1 MALVQVSTNSIN
13 KANQTGDGITNGN
26 TGDNFVTTFNDVLK
40 IPANSQI
47 ALCQGTFQLR
57 NNQGVHLTG
66 NKTENRKI
74 PGYTVMFGGG
84 QGDPIDTFFDGMKI
98 AIEGKNF
105 SAVTIPLGFYASQ
118 AEYPKVSNFWNKTAE
133 YLGLHPS
140 PQIQGVFVSSS
151 AASSVGVISQQLS
164 GTYNLFSKAD
174 GVDATVF
181 LPTSCGFLTNSVAD
195 SEGNITPAMVGEDDG
210 NIEALEQVAMFPIP
224 GGTSTIIT
232 GFQHRRHDGGGAG
245 FFAPENTTAA
255 VVSKMNGFHDA
266 DGHIQSGGFAGE
278 NVRRTGALEN
288 YAKENAS
295 KRCATFGVSKW
306 VSPYRRGNYEL
317 LIGKINDP
325 IWLEAMRNEPEL
337 NPYLYAY
344 YLIGKGVVNIANV
357 CEYFFLV
364 CPKIDE
370 QSSLDGIDFHFYDVK
385 TIGGS
390 AVACG
395 AAQCINICCVERGRF
410 MDSCGDDG
418 TNFTYANG
426 FGGRFC
432 VIATGDKR
440 VNEIFGIPY
449 SGYLDTENISLTT
462 DTATEQALR
471 FVDQTQA
478 NQPDFVKNMGYYS
491 CFDDDDN
498 TFIDSIDDAA
508 VMHGLEVMN
517 SAYRI
522 KFFRRGQNGDSEE
535 FGTPNLVQVTA
546 VRDHNDWITN
556 NATKA
561 FNVIGYISQ
570 ACYPLQFKASL
581 TRVNDFIS
589 KIKFIPANQAIDPTP
604 CDDLLLENNV
614 TYAGMSAYWTKNMII
629 PAPIMNKAY
638 ADDITPV
645 INYYPLPTGDV
656 AFVSEN
662 RHPPEEVVLSTTNA
676 TTGDTEKRIKANV
689 VITLGE
695 KDTLQTVGQ
704 IPDEETVDNDNNP
717 FIIPNIDRGLYFTR
731 TNGIR
736 PYWLL
741 NAFNSDQQLAY
752 KTFSG
757 TYVVNQYADPMAAG
771 LYVHLMDLPNFSVMG
786 SMKQVN
792 TKMVGLINNYDRI
805 YELGDEV
812 SSLANKFSLSRS
824 VMFNQQFP
832 IYVDLR
838 NPAVIE
844 TNQLRFQITDRFGTL
859 IGSDN
864 ISNVQMV
871 FHIRDKVDEQILPM
885 EFNNVKKIF

>member
-40 IPANSQI
+40 IPENSQI

-66 NKTENRKI
+66 NKTENRKV

-84 QGDPIDTFFDGMKI
+84 QGDPIDTFYDGMKI
-98 AIEGKNF
+98 SIEGKNF
-105 SAVTIPLGFYASQ
+105 SATTIPLGFYASQ
-118 AEYPKVSNFWNKTAE
+118 AEYPKVSNFWNKTSE

-140 PQIQGVFVSSS
+140 PQIQGVFVPSS
-151 AASSVGVISQQLS
+151 AASSVGVISQQMS

-181 LPTSCGFLTNSVAD
+181 LPTSCGYLTNSISDAA
-195 SEGNITPAMVGEDDG
+195 GITPEMVGEDDG
-210 NIEALEQVAMFPIP
+210 QLTGLEQVAMFPIP
-224 GGTSTIIT
+224 GGTSSTIQ
-232 GFQHRRHDGGGAG
+232 GFQHRRHDSGSAG
-245 FFAPENTTAA
+245 YFNPGSTTALA
-255 VVSKMNGFHDA
+255 VSKMNGFHDA
-266 DGHIQSGGFAGE
+266 DGHIQSAGFAGE
-278 NVRRTGALEN
+278 NVRRVGTLDN

-306 VSPYRRGNYEL
+306 VSAFRRGNYEM
-317 LIGKINDP
+317 LIDKINDAT
-325 IWLEAMRNEPEL
+325 WRMAMDSEPEL
-337 NPYLYAY
+337 LPYKYGY
-344 YLIGKGVVNIANV
+344 HLIGEGIVNLANV

-364 CPKIDE
+364 CPKIEEGSTVD
-370 QSSLDGIDFHFYDVK
+370 DIDFKFFDVK
-385 TIGGS
+385 TVGGS
-390 AVACG
+390 ALVCG
-395 AAQCINICCVERGRF
+395 AAQCINICCIERGRF
-410 MDSCGDDG
+410 MDSCDDA
-418 TNFTYANG
+418 NFTYGNG

-432 VIATGDKR
+432 VMATGDKL
-440 VNEIFGIPY
+440 VNELFGIPY
-449 SGYLDTENISLTT
+449 SGFLDTENLSLAS

-471 FVDQTQA
+471 FVNETAA
-478 NQPDFVKNMGYYS
+478 NQPNFVQNMGYYA
-491 CFDDDDN
+491 CFDDADN
-498 TFIDSIDDAA
+498 TFIDSIDDSA

-517 SAYRI
+517 SAYNI
-522 KFFRRGQNGDSEE
+522 KFFRRGHDGNTDENG
-535 FGTPNLVQVTA
+535 GTLKQVTA

-556 NATKA
+556 NDTKA
-561 FNVIGYISQ
+561 FNVVGYINQ
-570 ACYPLQFKASL
+570 ACYPLQFKTSL

-589 KIKFIPANQAIDPTP
+589 KIKFIPANQLIDPTP
-604 CDDLLLENNV
+604 CDDLLGDGAI
-614 TYAGMSAYWTKNMII
+614 TYSGMSAYWNRNMII
-629 PAPIMNKAY
+629 PAPLMNKSY
-638 ADDITPV
+638 AEDITPV
-645 INYYPLPTGDV
+645 INYYPLQQGDTP
-656 AFVSEN
+656 FLSDK
-662 RHPPEEVVLSTTNA
+662 RRPPEEEVLSTTNA
-676 TTGDTEKRIKANV
+676 TSGNTEKRIKANV

-695 KDTLQTVGQ
+695 KDTLNPVGQ
-704 IPDEETVDNDNNP
+704 IPEEETPDNNNNP
-717 FIIPNIDRGLYFTR
+717 FIIPNIDRGIYFTR
-731 TNGIR
+731 ANGIR

-741 NAFNSDQQLAY
+741 NAYNSDDQLAY
-752 KTFSG
+752 KTFTG

-838 NPAVIE
+838 NPSVIE

-864 ISNVQMV
+864 ISNVQMI
-871 FHIRDKVDEQILPM
+871 FHIRDKVDEQILPTQ
-885 EFNNVKKIF
+885 FNNVKKIF